1 MRILRHMK
9 YQARFRASGMDMIKD
24 RKDTTKQDLE
34 TIVDCVL
41 KNVAGVEAIYLFGS
55 LAKGTENAESD
66 YDVVAFVSKH
76 PESDIK
82 TISNVRYYLLDKLSR
97 PLDFIIIETED
108 LAYPSVI
115 LYNICRDSKL
125 LYGHD
130 ILKEYERVAAR
141 MKPIVIKGATIG
153 YYV

>member
-1 MRILRHMK
+1 
-9 YQARFRASGMDMIKD
+9 MIKHRED
-24 RKDTTKQDLE
+24 ATKQDLK

-82 TISNVRYYLLDKLSR
+82 IISNVRYYLLDKLSR

-115 LYNICRDSKL
+115 LYNICRDRKL

-130 ILKEYERVAAR
+130 ILKEYERVAES
-141 MKPIVIKGATIG
+141 MKPIIIKGATIG